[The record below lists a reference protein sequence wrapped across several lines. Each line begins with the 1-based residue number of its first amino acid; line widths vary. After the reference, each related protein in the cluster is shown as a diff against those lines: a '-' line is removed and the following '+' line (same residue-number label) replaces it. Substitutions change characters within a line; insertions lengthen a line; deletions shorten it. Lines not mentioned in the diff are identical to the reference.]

1 MREIFRTIRDFCKK
15 ADMILL
21 ALCVAAS
28 VFGIVAIS
36 SATNF
41 LGGGR
46 YVRTQIIALVLGV
59 ICYILLTL
67 IDVDIIAERRE
78 LLLLFCTVF
87 IALLFKW
94 GDTQQGNRS
103 WLNFSFLP
111 FSIQPAE
118 LCKIPFI
125 LIIAKIMSVKQNKI
139 SAPTTILQIG
149 GVTLFLF
156 VLIIAASEDLG
167 VALQYIF
174 IFVIMAFVGGV
185 NFVWFLGALGALAA
199 AAPTIWTH
207 LSDDRRNRILVLFD
221 ASIDPDAQNERYQVN
236 RSIRALQN
244 GGIRGQGLYNGTM
257 VQSSSLPMQRNDFI
271 FSAIGE
277 ELGMLGCLAVLLL
290 LSAVIIRIIHVGIK
304 SGNYMNRLICVG
316 IAGMMASQ
324 ILINVGVC
332 LGLVPVIG
340 LTLPF
345 FSYGGSSLITT
356 FLAMGIVSG
365 INMRP
370 APDVHARYIRP
381 KAEQLPA
388 FTNCERGRL
397 RVQFSELET
406 FRKLHI

>member
-1 MREIFRTIRDFCKK
+1 MRDIFRTIRDFCRK
-15 ADMILL
+15 ADMVLL

-28 VFGIVAIS
+28 VFGIIAIS

-46 YVRTQIIALVLGV
+46 YVRTQVIALLLGV
-59 ICYILLTL
+59 ICYVLLTL

-185 NFVWFLGALGALAA
+185 SFVWFLGALGALAA

-221 ASIDPDAQNERYQVN
+221 ASIDPNAQNERYQVN

-345 FSYGGSSLITT
+345 FSYGGSSLITP

-381 KAEQLPA
+381 K
-388 FTNCERGRL
+388 
-397 RVQFSELET
+397 S
-406 FRKLHI
+406 

>member
-1 MREIFRTIRDFCKK
+1 MRDIFRAIRDFCKK
-15 ADMILL
+15 ADMVLL

-36 SATNF
+36 SATNY

-46 YVRTQIIALVLGV
+46 YVRTQVIALLLGV
-59 ICYILLTL
+59 ACYVLLTL

-139 SAPTTILQIG
+139 SAPMTILQIG

-156 VLIIAASEDLG
+156 VLIMAASEDLG
-167 VALQYIF
+167 VALQYLL

-185 NFVWFLGALGALAA
+185 SFVWFLGALGALAA

-207 LSDDRRNRILVLFD
+207 LSEDRKSRILVLFD
-221 ASIDPDAQNERYQVN
+221 PSIDPAAQDERYQIN

-244 GGIRGQGLYNGTM
+244 GGIRGQGLFHGTM
-257 VQSSSLPMQRNDFI
+257 VQSNSLPQQRNDLI

-290 LSAVIIRIIHVGIK
+290 LSAIIIRIIYVGIK

-340 LTLPF
+340 LTLPL

-370 APDVHARYIRP
+370 APDSNARYIRP
-381 KAEQLPA
+381 KH
-388 FTNCERGRL
+388 N
-397 RVQFSELET
+397 
-406 FRKLHI
+406 

>member
-1 MREIFRTIRDFCKK
+1 MRDIFRTIRDFCRK
-15 ADMILL
+15 ADMVLL

-28 VFGIVAIS
+28 VFGIIAIS

-46 YVRTQIIALVLGV
+46 YVRTQVIALLLGV
-59 ICYILLTL
+59 ICYVLLTL

-185 NFVWFLGALGALAA
+185 SFVWFLGALGALAA

-221 ASIDPDAQNERYQVN
+221 ASIDPNAQNERYQVN

-316 IAGMMASQ
+316 IAGMLTAQ
-324 ILINVGVC
+324 VFINIGVC
-332 LGLVPVIG
+332 IGLVPVIG

-345 FSYGGSSLITT
+345 FSYGGSSLVTM
-356 FLAMGIVSG
+356 FFAMGIVSG

-370 APDVHARYIRP
+370 APDSSARYIRP
-381 KAEQLPA
+381 PLSA
-388 FTNCERGRL
+388 
-397 RVQFSELET
+397 
-406 FRKLHI
+406 

>member
-1 MREIFRTIRDFCKK
+1 MRDIFRTIRDFCKK

-139 SAPTTILQIG
+139 SAPMTILQIG

-156 VLIIAASEDLG
+156 VLIMAASEDLG
-167 VALQYIF
+167 VALQYLL

-185 NFVWFLGALGALAA
+185 SFVWFLGALGALAA

-207 LSDDRRNRILVLFD
+207 LSEDRKSRILVLFD
-221 ASIDPDAQNERYQVN
+221 PSIDPAAQDERYQIN

-244 GGIRGQGLYNGTM
+244 GGIRGQGLFHGTM
-257 VQSSSLPMQRNDFI
+257 VQSNSLPQQRNDLI

-290 LSAVIIRIIHVGIK
+290 LSAIIIRIIYVGIK

-340 LTLPF
+340 LTLPL

-370 APDVHARYIRP
+370 APDSNARYIRP
-381 KAEQLPA
+381 KH
-388 FTNCERGRL
+388 N
-397 RVQFSELET
+397 
-406 FRKLHI
+406 

>member
-1 MREIFRTIRDFCKK
+1 MREIFRTIRDFCRK

-125 LIIAKIMSVKQNKI
+125 LILAKIMSVKQNKL

-149 GVTLFLF
+149 GVTIFLF

-185 NFVWFLGALGALAA
+185 NFVWFLGALGALTA

-381 KAEQLPA
+381 K
-388 FTNCERGRL
+388 
-397 RVQFSELET
+397 S
-406 FRKLHI
+406 

>member
-1 MREIFRTIRDFCKK
+1 MRDIFRAIRDFCKK
-15 ADMILL
+15 ADMVLL

-36 SATNF
+36 SATNY

-46 YVRTQIIALVLGV
+46 YVRTQVIALLLGV
-59 ICYILLTL
+59 ACYVLLTL

-139 SAPTTILQIG
+139 SAPMTILQIG

-156 VLIIAASEDLG
+156 VLIMAASEDLG
-167 VALQYIF
+167 VALQYLL

-185 NFVWFLGALGALAA
+185 SFVWFLGALGALAA

-207 LSDDRRNRILVLFD
+207 LSEDRKSRILVLFD
-221 ASIDPDAQNERYQVN
+221 PSIDPAAQDERYQIN

-244 GGIRGQGLYNGTM
+244 GGIRGQGLFHGTM
-257 VQSSSLPMQRNDFI
+257 VQSNSLPQQRNDLI

-290 LSAVIIRIIHVGIK
+290 LSAIIIRIIHVGIK

-340 LTLPF
+340 LTLPL

-370 APDVHARYIRP
+370 APDSNARYIRP
-381 KAEQLPA
+381 KH
-388 FTNCERGRL
+388 N
-397 RVQFSELET
+397 
-406 FRKLHI
+406 

>member
-125 LIIAKIMSVKQNKI
+125 LILAKIMSVKQNKI
-139 SAPTTILQIG
+139 SAPTTILQI
-149 GVTLFLF
+149 VTIFLF

-244 GGIRGQGLYNGTM
+244 GGIRGQGLYHG
-257 VQSSSLPMQRNDFI
+257 
-271 FSAIGE
+271 
-277 ELGMLGCLAVLLL
+277 
-290 LSAVIIRIIHVGIK
+290 
-304 SGNYMNRLICVG
+304 
-316 IAGMMASQ
+316 
-324 ILINVGVC
+324 
-332 LGLVPVIG
+332 
-340 LTLPF
+340 
-345 FSYGGSSLITT
+345 
-356 FLAMGIVSG
+356 
-365 INMRP
+365 
-370 APDVHARYIRP
+370 
-381 KAEQLPA
+381 AEQLPSDA
-388 FTNCERGRL
+388 AKRLHLLRHRRRAWDARLPRGAAPAL
-397 RVQFSELET
+397 RGHHPHHP
-406 FRKLHI
+406 RRH

>member
-1 MREIFRTIRDFCKK
+1 MKQVNNQNFIGRRLVKLIQHDISYYAMHTNYDVKGM
-15 ADMILL
+15 AD
-21 ALCVAAS
+21 
-28 VFGIVAIS
+28 
-36 SATNF
+36 
-41 LGGGR
+41 
-46 YVRTQIIALVLGV
+46 
-59 ICYILLTL
+59 
-67 IDVDIIAERRE
+67 
-78 LLLLFCTVF
+78 
-87 IALLFKW
+87 
-94 GDTQQGNRS
+94 
-103 WLNFSFLP
+103 
-111 FSIQPAE
+111 
-118 LCKIPFI
+118 
-125 LIIAKIMSVKQNKI
+125 
-139 SAPTTILQIG
+139 
-149 GVTLFLF
+149 
-156 VLIIAASEDLG
+156 
-167 VALQYIF
+167 
-174 IFVIMAFVGGV
+174 
-185 NFVWFLGALGALAA
+185 LAA
-199 AAPTIWTH
+199 DY
-207 LSDDRRNRILVLFD
+207 LKLENRILVLFD

-381 KAEQLPA
+381 K
-388 FTNCERGRL
+388 
-397 RVQFSELET
+397 S
-406 FRKLHI
+406 

>member
-125 LIIAKIMSVKQNKI
+125 LILAKIMSVKQNKL

-149 GVTLFLF
+149 GVTIFLF

-345 FSYGGSSLITT
+345 FSYGGSSIVTL
-356 FLAMGIVSG
+356 FLAMGMVSG
-365 INMRP
+365 IHKRT
-370 APDVHARYIRP
+370 AP
-381 KAEQLPA
+381 EW
-388 FTNCERGRL
+388 L
-397 RVQFSELET
+397 R
-406 FRKLHI
+406 

>member
-1 MREIFRTIRDFCKK
+1 MKVLKFGGTSMADAAQYRKIADIVHADPARRVVVVSAAGKRTHDDNKITDLLYLCHAHLQYGVSYEDIFNKIRERYCTIRDELGLKTDLESEFDALHQKMESGISCEELVSRGEYFSARLM
-15 ADMILL
+15 AD
-21 ALCVAAS
+21 
-28 VFGIVAIS
+28 
-36 SATNF
+36 F
-41 LGGGR
+41 LGYTFIDATRWLYFRYDGTVDQEKSYAALRDILGDGCAVIPGFYGVMPDGTIRTLTRGGS
-46 YVRTQIIALVLGV
+46 
-59 ICYILLTL
+59 
-67 IDVDIIAERRE
+67 DI
-78 LLLLFCTVF
+78 T
-87 IALLFKW
+87 
-94 GDTQQGNRS
+94 
-103 WLNFSFLP
+103 
-111 FSIQPAE
+111 
-118 LCKIPFI
+118 
-125 LIIAKIMSVKQNKI
+125 
-139 SAPTTILQIG
+139 
-149 GVTLFLF
+149 
-156 VLIIAASEDLG
+156 
-167 VALQYIF
+167 
-174 IFVIMAFVGGV
+174 
-185 NFVWFLGALGALAA
+185 GALAA

-381 KAEQLPA
+381 K
-388 FTNCERGRL
+388 
-397 RVQFSELET
+397 S
-406 FRKLHI
+406 

>member
-125 LIIAKIMSVKQNKI
+125 LILAKIMSVKQNKL

-149 GVTLFLF
+149 GVTIFLF
-156 VLIIAASEDLG
+156 VLIVAASEDLG

-185 NFVWFLGALGALAA
+185 NFVWFLGALGALTA

-345 FSYGGSSLITT
+345 FSYGGSSIVTL
-356 FLAMGIVSG
+356 FLAMGMVSG
-365 INMRP
+365 IHKRT
-370 APDVHARYIRP
+370 AP
-381 KAEQLPA
+381 EW
-388 FTNCERGRL
+388 L
-397 RVQFSELET
+397 R
-406 FRKLHI
+406 

>member
-1 MREIFRTIRDFCKK
+1 MREIFRTIRDFCRK

-46 YVRTQIIALVLGV
+46 YVRTQVIALVLGV

-125 LIIAKIMSVKQNKI
+125 LILAKIMSVKQNKL

-149 GVTLFLF
+149 GVTIFLF
-156 VLIIAASEDLG
+156 VLIVAASEDLG

-185 NFVWFLGALGALAA
+185 SFVWFLGALGALAA

-316 IAGMMASQ
+316 IAGMLTAQ
-324 ILINVGVC
+324 VFINIGVC
-332 LGLVPVIG
+332 IGLVPVIG

-345 FSYGGSSLITT
+345 FSYGGSSLVTM
-356 FLAMGIVSG
+356 FFAMGIVSG

-370 APDVHARYIRP
+370 APDSNARYIRP
-381 KAEQLPA
+381 PLSAA
-388 FTNCERGRL
+388 
-397 RVQFSELET
+397 
-406 FRKLHI
+406 

>member
-1 MREIFRTIRDFCKK
+1 MEVTQLREIFRAIREFVRK

-21 ALCVAAS
+21 ALCVTAT
-28 VFGIVAIS
+28 VFGIVVIS
-36 SATNF
+36 SATNY
-41 LGGGR
+41 GGSAR
-46 YVRTQIIALVLGV
+46 YVRTQTLALILGIAVYV
-59 ICYILLTL
+59 VLTL

-125 LIIAKIMSVKQNKI
+125 LILAKIMSVKQNKL

-149 GVTLFLF
+149 GVTIFLF
-156 VLIIAASEDLG
+156 VLIVAASEDLG

-381 KAEQLPA
+381 K
-388 FTNCERGRL
+388 
-397 RVQFSELET
+397 S
-406 FRKLHI
+406 

>member
-1 MREIFRTIRDFCKK
+1 MRDIFRAIRDFCKK
-15 ADMILL
+15 ADMVLL

-36 SATNF
+36 SATNY

-46 YVRTQIIALVLGV
+46 YVRTQVIALLLGV
-59 ICYILLTL
+59 ACYVLLTL

-139 SAPTTILQIG
+139 SAPMTILQIG

-156 VLIIAASEDLG
+156 VLIMAASEDLG
-167 VALQYIF
+167 VALQYLL

-185 NFVWFLGALGALAA
+185 SFVWFLGALGALAA

-207 LSDDRRNRILVLFD
+207 LSEDRKSRILVLFD
-221 ASIDPDAQNERYQVN
+221 PSIDPAAQDERYQIN

-244 GGIRGQGLYNGTM
+244 GGIRGQGLFHGTM
-257 VQSSSLPMQRNDFI
+257 VQSNSLPQQRNDLI

-290 LSAVIIRIIHVGIK
+290 LSAIIIRIIYVGIK

-370 APDVHARYIRP
+370 APDSNARYIRP
-381 KAEQLPA
+381 KH
-388 FTNCERGRL
+388 N
-397 RVQFSELET
+397 
-406 FRKLHI
+406 

>member
-1 MREIFRTIRDFCKK
+1 MLDRKLLKQIDWITI
-15 ADMILL
+15 ILVL
-21 ALCVAAS
+21 TLVVIGLVSIASIMASPFSGDEASLSDYLEKLNLNYVKRQAVNFLVGVAA
-28 VFGIVAIS
+28 FLIVIIFDYSFFKLVIKYA
-36 SATNF
+36 
-41 LGGGR
+41 
-46 YVRTQIIALVLGV
+46 YVANVALLLVLFTVEKTRGISGWFV
-59 ICYILLTL
+59 FEA
-67 IDVDIIAERRE
+67 IDRA
-78 LLLLFCTVF
+78 
-87 IALLFKW
+87 
-94 GDTQQGNRS
+94 
-103 WLNFSFLP
+103 
-111 FSIQPAE
+111 IQPAE

-125 LIIAKIMSVKQNKI
+125 LILAKIMSVKQNKL

-149 GVTLFLF
+149 GVTIFLF
-156 VLIIAASEDLG
+156 VLIVAASEDLG

-381 KAEQLPA
+381 K
-388 FTNCERGRL
+388 
-397 RVQFSELET
+397 S
-406 FRKLHI
+406 

>member
-125 LIIAKIMSVKQNKI
+125 LILAKIMSVKQNKL

-149 GVTLFLF
+149 GVTIFLF

-207 LSDDRRNRILVLFD
+207 LSDDGTASSSSSTPRLTPTRRTNAIRSTA
-221 ASIDPDAQNERYQVN
+221 ASAPSRTAA
-236 RSIRALQN
+236 SAARASTTVPWC
-244 GGIRGQGLYNGTM
+244 RAAPFRCSETT
-257 VQSSSLPMQRNDFI
+257 SSSLP
-271 FSAIGE
+271 SAKS
-277 ELGMLGCLAVLLL
+277 LGC
-290 LSAVIIRIIHVGIK
+290 SA
-304 SGNYMNRLICVG
+304 
-316 IAGMMASQ
+316 ASR
-324 ILINVGVC
+324 C
-332 LGLVPVIG
+332 CSCSP
-340 LTLPF
+340 P
-345 FSYGGSSLITT
+345 SSSASSTSAL
-356 FLAMGIVSG
+356 
-365 INMRP
+365 NP
-370 APDVHARYIRP
+370 ATI
-381 KAEQLPA
+381 
-388 FTNCERGRL
+388 
-397 RVQFSELET
+397 
-406 FRKLHI
+406 

>member
-1 MREIFRTIRDFCKK
+1 MREIFRAVREFMKK

-28 VFGIVAIS
+28 VFGVVAIA
-36 SATNF
+36 SATNY

-46 YVRTQIIALVLGV
+46 YVRTQIIALLRG
-59 ICYILLTL
+59 ILCYVLLTL

-78 LLLLFCTVF
+78 LLLIFCTLF
-87 IALLFKW
+87 ISLLFIW

-103 WLNFSFLP
+103 WLNFSWLP

-125 LIIAKIMSVKQNKI
+125 LILAKVMSVKQEKI
-139 SAPTTILQIG
+139 SAPTTILRIG
-149 GVTLFLF
+149 GVTVFLF
-156 VLIIAASEDLG
+156 VLIVAASEDLG
-167 VALQYIF
+167 VALQYLF

-185 NFVWFLGALGALAA
+185 NFMWFLGALGALAL

-207 LSDDRRNRILVLFD
+207 LSDDRRSRILVLFD
-221 ASIDPDAQNERYQVN
+221 PTIDPAAQDERYQMN
-236 RSIRALQN
+236 RSLRALQN
-244 GGIRGQGLYNGTM
+244 GGIRGQGLFHGTM
-257 VQSSSLPMQRNDFI
+257 VQSNSLPQQRNDLI

-290 LSAVIIRIIHVGIK
+290 LSAIIIRIIYVGIK

-370 APDVHARYIRP
+370 APDIHARYIRP
-381 KAEQLPA
+381 KL
-388 FTNCERGRL
+388 
-397 RVQFSELET
+397 
-406 FRKLHI
+406 

>member
-1 MREIFRTIRDFCKK
+1 MREIFRTIRDFCRK

-46 YVRTQIIALVLGV
+46 YVRTQVIALLLGV
-59 ICYILLTL
+59 ICYVLLTL

-125 LIIAKIMSVKQNKI
+125 LILAKIMSVKQNKL

-149 GVTLFLF
+149 GVTIFLF
-156 VLIIAASEDLG
+156 VLIVAASEDLG

-185 NFVWFLGALGALAA
+185 NFVWFLGALGALTA

-257 VQSSSLPMQRNDFI
+257 VQSGSPSDAAKRLHLLRHRRRAWDARLPRG
-271 FSAIGE
+271 A
-277 ELGMLGCLAVLLL
+277 A
-290 LSAVIIRIIHVGIK
+290 
-304 SGNYMNRLICVG
+304 
-316 IAGMMASQ
+316 
-324 ILINVGVC
+324 
-332 LGLVPVIG
+332 
-340 LTLPF
+340 
-345 FSYGGSSLITT
+345 
-356 FLAMGIVSG
+356 
-365 INMRP
+365 P
-370 APDVHARYIRP
+370 A
-381 KAEQLPA
+381 
-388 FTNCERGRL
+388 L
-397 RVQFSELET
+397 R
-406 FRKLHI
+406 RHHPHHPRRH

>member
-1 MREIFRTIRDFCKK
+1 MNTKRIIS
-15 ADMILL
+15 L
-21 ALCVAAS
+21 VAS
-28 VFGIVAIS
+28 
-36 SATNF
+36 
-41 LGGGR
+41 L
-46 YVRTQIIALVLGV
+46 ALVLSLSVGLTGCGDKAAQDDNQGSTDGEGTKYTV
-59 ICYILLTL
+59 GICQLVQHEALDAATQGF
-67 IDVDIIAERRE
+67 ID
-78 LLLLFCTVF
+78 
-87 IALLFKW
+87 AL
-94 GDTQQGNRS
+94 NEA
-103 WLNFSFLP
+103 LP
-111 FSIQPAE
+111 GQVEF
-118 LCKIPFI
+118 
-125 LIIAKIMSVKQNKI
+125 QNKNA
-139 SAPTTILQIG
+139 SGDNANCSTIVNG
-149 GVTLFLF
+149 FVSDGV
-156 VLIIAASEDLG
+156 DL
-167 VALQYIF
+167 
-174 IFVIMAFVGGV
+174 IMA
-185 NFVWFLGALGALAA
+185 NATGALTA

-345 FSYGGSSLITT
+345 FSYGGSSLVTM
-356 FLAMGIVSG
+356 FFAMGIVSG

-381 KAEQLPA
+381 K
-388 FTNCERGRL
+388 
-397 RVQFSELET
+397 S
-406 FRKLHI
+406 